1 MTREEFENSCI
12 KTKPQDNKR
21 PTEEEYKL
29 IEYVYTFHPAISE
42 VEGKE
47 QIATLYLNFG
57 MSLIR
62 DMKPRAE
69 LMEKKE
75 KELRVARE
83 ALRKVQEE
91 ITEIRAGGEI

>member
-12 KTKPQDNKR
+12 KIKPQDNKR
-21 PTEEEYKL
+21 PTEAEYKL
-29 IEYVYTFHPAISE
+29 IEYVYMFHPAIGE

-47 QIATLYLNFG
+47 QIAMLYLNFG
-57 MSLIR
+57 MSLIQ

-75 KELRVARE
+75 KELRTARE
-83 ALRKVQEE
+83 ALRRVQEE
-91 ITEIRAGGEI
+91 IAEIRAGGEI

>member
-12 KTKPQDNKR
+12 KIKPQDNKR
-21 PTEEEYKL
+21 PTEAEYKL

-57 MSLIR
+57 MSLIQ

-75 KELRVARE
+75 KELRAARE
-83 ALRKVQEE
+83 ALRRVQEE
-91 ITEIRAGGEI
+91 IAEIRAGGEI